1 MSGKNYY
8 DILNVPRNADEKE
21 LKRAYRSLTKKYHP
35 DINKEE
41 DAEEKFKEIN
51 EAYSVLSDSQK
62 RAQYDQMGHD
72 TFTSASKGSY
82 QGGGSRSGGFNADV
96 GGFGDIFDSF
106 FGSGSRGSRGPQS
119 GSDLLMRIQITLQD
133 VVFGVDRDVS
143 VMHNE
148 PCTACDGT
156 GSATKKTNVC
166 PRCGGSGQERRANN
180 TPFGQF
186 VSMATCSLCGGA
198 GRIPEERCKTCN
210 GSGHSRVKRTITV
223 NIPAGVESGM
233 RLRMEGYGEAGDAGA
248 PNGDLFI
255 EMHVAPNSVFTRI
268 GDNLEISAEIT
279 PAQAVMGS
287 SITIKTIDGR
297 KIDLKVPTG
306 VQYNMALKISGEGI
320 HRRGRPGDLL
330 VRMKIVVPKHLGSQE
345 KELYEQILELEGNKE
360 SGQGSK
366 GFFKDL
372 KDKIK

>member
-8 DILNVPRNADEKE
+8 DILNIPRNADEKE
-21 LKRAYRSLTKKYHP
+21 IKRAYRSLTKKYHP

-41 DAEEKFKEIN
+41 NAEEKFKDIN

-62 RAQYDQMGHD
+62 RAQYDQLGHD
-72 TFTSASKGSY
+72 AFTSASKGSY
-82 QGGGSRSGGFNADV
+82 QGGGYGSGGFNADF
-96 GGFGDIFDSF
+96 GGFGDIFDF
-106 FGSGSRGSRGPQS
+106 FSGGSRGQRGPQR
-119 GSDLLMRIQITLQD
+119 GSDLLMRIQITLREA
-133 VVFGVDRDVS
+133 VFGVDRDID

-148 PCTACDGT
+148 PCPKCDGT

-186 VSMATCSLCGGA
+186 VSMATCSQCGGS

-223 NIPAGVESGM
+223 NIPAGIESGM

-248 PNGDLFI
+248 QNGDLFI
-255 EMHVAPNSVFTRI
+255 EVHVTQNPKFTRI
-268 GDNLEISAEIT
+268 GDNLETVAEIT

-287 SITIKTIDGR
+287 SITITSIDDR
-297 KIDLKVPTG
+297 KIDLKVPAG
-306 VQYNMALKISGEGI
+306 VQFNTALKIPGEGVR
-320 HRRGRPGDLL
+320 RRGRPGDLL
-330 VRMKIVVPKHLGSQE
+330 VRMKIVIPKHPGSQE
-345 KELYEQILELEGNKE
+345 KELYEKILELEGNRE

-366 GFFKDL
+366 GFFQDL
-372 KDKIK
+372 KDKMK